1 MKQARDR
8 NHPNHSVGSDVS
20 DWWSKARSN
29 EAESTSRPH
38 GGGCALFAG
47 AQGDDSRRKVW
58 LSLGVNDDPL
68 TLHEKIPSQRLG
80 QIVDKV
86 SDLQTLKS
94 LQDKE
99 ARLQMKAHT

>member
-1 MKQARDR
+1 MCLIGGAKRAVIKRKAHPDR
-8 NHPNHSVGSDVS
+8 MAGDVL
-20 DWWSKARSN
+20 
-29 EAESTSRPH
+29 
-38 GGGCALFAG
+38 CVAG